1 MIISQSLPRVAVEAV
16 SEFTT
21 KTVDLPN
28 EDFKGKLIGRE

>member
-1 MIISQSLPRVAVEAV
+1 MALPRVTTEILE
-16 SEFTT
+16 EFVT